1 MYRLKFGK
9 SGRLLIFLIYCYQM
23 SSLWIEKYKLCKET
37 NKTQMKEYLGID
49 VGGTNVK
56 MGIVDTDGHIHDFHS
71 YPTADWR
78 STGRFAEKLGEAIS
92 FKLSQHKNVSK
103 IGIGIP
109 GTISK
114 DRTTV
119 LEVPAI
125 SELNGVKLVSIL
137 HSKVP
142 NVSIAIENDANA
154 AALGELYFS
163 KEKIVS
169 DYIFVTLGTGVGSA
183 AIIDRRIFVGG
194 DGNGMELGHIV
205 SRYEKRLEEN
215 IGKRGMLEIASRLL
229 PAYKGKTMLDE
240 QDVQSATKLILAAE
254 NKDELAIKIFREVG
268 EILGEGLVASIRILD
283 IKTILIGGGL
293 SATFEYIKE
302 GIDAILHKYLTPY
315 YLNDLVVKKAS
326 LGNDAGILG
335 AASLCFIETEVM

>member
-1 MYRLKFGK
+1 M
-9 SGRLLIFLIYCYQM
+9 
-23 SSLWIEKYKLCKET
+23 E
-37 NKTQMKEYLGID
+37 EYLGID

-56 MGIVDTDGHIHDFHS
+56 MGVVDKEGHIHDFHS

-78 STGRFAEKLGEAIS
+78 NTGRFAEKFAEAIS
-92 FKLSQHKNVSK
+92 FKLTQNKNIRKV
-103 IGIGIP
+103 GIGLP

-125 SELNGVKLVSIL
+125 SELNNVKLVSIL
-137 HSKVP
+137 QSKVP
-142 NVSIAIENDANA
+142 DVSISIENDANA

-163 KEKIVS
+163 KEKIEG

-183 AIIDRRIFVGG
+183 AIIDGKIFTGG

-205 SRYEKRLEEN
+205 SRYEKRLEQN
-215 IGKRGMLEIASRLL
+215 IGKKGMLDIAARLL
-229 PAYKGKTMLDE
+229 PEFKGKTKLDE
-240 QDVQSATKLILAAE
+240 QDVISATKLILAAE
-254 NKDELAIKIFREVG
+254 SKDQLAMRLFREVG

-293 SATFEYIKE
+293 SATFDYIKE
-302 GIDAILHKYLTPY
+302 GVDASLNKYLTPY
-315 YLNDLVVKKAS
+315 YLDKLDVRKAS

-335 AASLCFIETEVM
+335 AASLCYIDTETL

>member
-1 MYRLKFGK
+1 M
-9 SGRLLIFLIYCYQM
+9 
-23 SSLWIEKYKLCKET
+23 E
-37 NKTQMKEYLGID
+37 EYLGID

-56 MGIVDTDGHIHDFHS
+56 MGVVDTEGHIHDFHS

-78 STGRFAEKLGEAIS
+78 NTGRFAEKFAEAIS
-92 FKLSQHKNVSK
+92 FRLTQNKNIRKV
-103 IGIGIP
+103 GIGLP

-125 SELNGVKLVSIL
+125 SELDNVKLVSIL
-137 HSKVP
+137 RSKVP
-142 NVSIAIENDANA
+142 DAAISIENDANA

-163 KEKIVS
+163 KEKITG

-183 AIIDRRIFVGG
+183 AIIDGKIFTGG

-205 SRYEKRLEEN
+205 SRYEKRLEQN
-215 IGKRGMLEIASRLL
+215 IGKKGMLDMAARLL
-229 PAYKGKTMLDE
+229 PEFRGKTTLDD
-240 QDVQSATKLILAAE
+240 QDILSATKLMLAAE
-254 NKDELAIKIFREVG
+254 NKDQLAIKLFQEVG

-293 SATFEYIKE
+293 SATFNYIKE
-302 GIDAILHKYLTPY
+302 GVDASLNKYLTPY
-315 YLNDLVVKKAS
+315 YLNKLDVRKAS

-335 AASLCFIETEVM
+335 AASLCFIDTETL